1 MSGREALIIGD
12 TARVDGDT
20 LPFRCTPGAIGP
32 VRNVPESK
40 APQNEVVTGTHVW
53 SRA

>member
-1 MSGREALIIGD
+1 MPDGRLSLSG
-12 TARVDGDT
+12 TPRVDGDA
-20 LPFRCTPGAIGP
+20 LPFRRTPGAIGP